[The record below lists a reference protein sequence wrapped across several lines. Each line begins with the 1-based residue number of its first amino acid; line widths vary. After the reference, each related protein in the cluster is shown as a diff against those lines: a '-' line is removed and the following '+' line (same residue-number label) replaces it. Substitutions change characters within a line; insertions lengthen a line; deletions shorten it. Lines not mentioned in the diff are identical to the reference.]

1 MVASA
6 RPRGRS
12 RPRDGS
18 VGRAGSARATRS
30 SSIALAVTA
39 LFALVAPS
47 DGGRALKGSALDAF
61 EVDARSAAGAADSDA
76 ASASASDASAAS
88 DGACTLV
95 GYGVGER
102 VRDGWYTMRDGEVRA
117 YPRSWASRARTSASA
132 RASDSDVA
140 YEGAERSVR
149 ARARARTCA
158 WRTRRARGGPSTP
171 ARRAAPCSRSRATGG
186 LPPVSTIPGGH
197 VRHPGGGLRRRELS
211 QGFPGGRGTR
221 GARRR
226 ARNALG
232 LRRRLRRRRRRRRRR
247 RVDVARVPRGTDPR
261 GGLRGR
267 FTEPATPRTSR
278 TGSPRWGRARTRRW

>member
-1 MVASA
+1 MLASIDPTRRGAHDSLAGVATSPRTLAGGASSGVAMVASA

-76 ASASASDASAAS
+76 ASAPASDASAAS

-117 YPRSWASRARTSASA
+117 YPPLLGIACADECFA

-149 ARARARTCA
+149 DARACEDLCVADEACARWTFDAGEESCA
-158 WRTRRARGGPSTP
+158 LFSL
-171 ARRAAPCSRSRATGG
+171 SRDGG
-186 LPPVSTIPGGH
+186 LPAVSPIPGADTFDTPEVVSGD
-197 VRHPGGGLRRRELS
+197 
-211 QGFPGGRGTR
+211 
-221 GARRR
+221 ANCRR
-226 ARNALG
+226 AFLAAEEL
-232 LRRRLRRRRRRRRRR
+232 
-247 RVDVARVPRGTDPR
+247 A
-261 GGLRGR
+261 GR
-267 FTEPATPRTSR
+267 DACLLYTSP
-278 TGSPRWGRARTRRW
+278 SPRDATLSRMPSSA